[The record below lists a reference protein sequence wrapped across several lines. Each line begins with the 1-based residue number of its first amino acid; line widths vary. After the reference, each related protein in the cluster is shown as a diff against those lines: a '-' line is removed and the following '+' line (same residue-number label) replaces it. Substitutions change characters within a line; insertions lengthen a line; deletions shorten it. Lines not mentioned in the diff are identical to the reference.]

1 MTERAGRTRIALS
14 ATLANGA
21 RLQSTRVPDDVLAAA
36 REERSLHRLHRRSAR
51 WQRLHRIR

>member
-1 MTERAGRTRIALS
+1 MTERAGRARIALS

-36 REERSLHRLHRRSAR
+36 REERSLHRLHRRIAR